1 MDMDIDNTLKSYYE
15 ICDKKQV
22 CEIIQEN
29 IGDIDFDFI
38 GFLEQ
43 YESLSKLIPKDWT
56 IVDLGCANGFQ
67 SLYFQKHK
75 KYIGVDIDTETK
87 YQTTNSEY
95 YTMRIKEF
103 LESENFKKLNL
114 DKTFAICNYVPCESE
129 VKMAR
134 EEFKNI
140 FVYYPA

>member
-1 MDMDIDNTLKSYYE
+1 MDMNIDNTLKKYYE

-22 CEIIQEN
+22 VKIIQEN

-67 SLYFQKHK
+67 SLYFQEHK
-75 KYIGVDIDTETK
+75 KYIGVDIDTGTK

-114 DKTFAICNYVPCESE
+114 NKTFAICNYVPCETE

-134 EEFKNI
+134 EKFKNI